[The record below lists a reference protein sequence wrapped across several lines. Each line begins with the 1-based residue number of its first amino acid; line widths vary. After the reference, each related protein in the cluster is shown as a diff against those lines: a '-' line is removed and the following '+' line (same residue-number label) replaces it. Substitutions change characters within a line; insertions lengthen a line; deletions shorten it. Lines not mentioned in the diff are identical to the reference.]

1 MPRTRSE
8 AMTTYVLLPAYNEE
22 ASLPPLL
29 SRIKAAMEA
38 GGLAYRVIVV
48 NDGSAD
54 RTQEV
59 AERHAASMPLT
70 IVDHGRNRGL
80 GEAMRSGFLTANEL
94 AGPDDVVV
102 MMDADN
108 THPPELIP
116 AMLEKVHQG
125 YDLVV
130 ASRFA
135 EGGRQIGLRAHRRL
149 LSYCAGLLMRTLFP
163 VPGLRDYSCGYRA
176 YSAAMLQRALS
187 VHGPALVEEQ
197 GFSCFVDV
205 LLKLRR
211 LNVRACEVPL
221 VLRYDFKQGASK
233 MRIARTIRRYFRLM
247 ARHLVA
253 PGTRP
258 FRRLV
263 APGERPRQRN
273 LLAAAPGPKNGVN
286 G

>member
-1 MPRTRSE
+1 
-8 AMTTYVLLPAYNEE
+8 MTIHILLPAYNEE

-29 SRIKAAMEA
+29 SRIKSAMEA

-48 NDGSAD
+48 NDGSTD
-54 RTQEV
+54 RTLEV
-59 AERHAASMPLT
+59 AERYAASMPVT
-70 IVDHGRNRGL
+70 VVDHGHNCGL
-80 GEAMRSGFLTANEL
+80 GEAMRSGFLKASEL
-94 AGPDDVVV
+94 AGPGDVVV

-108 THPPELIP
+108 THPPELVP
-116 AMLEKVHQG
+116 AMLERIGQG

-135 EGGRQIGLRAHRRL
+135 TGGRQVGLRAHRRL
-149 LSYCAGLLMRTLFP
+149 LSRGAGLLMRALFP
-163 VPGLRDYSCGYRA
+163 VPGVTDYSCGYRA
-176 YSAAMLQRALS
+176 YSTGLLQRALA

-211 LNVRACEVPL
+211 LRVRACEVPL

-233 MRIARTIRRYFRLM
+233 MRIARTIRRYIRLM
-247 ARHLVA
+247 ARNMVA

-258 FRRLV
+258 FRRFADV
-263 APGERPRQRN
+263 DG
-273 LLAAAPGPKNGVN
+273 GVPKRDGATAISQPAK
-286 G
+286 GSR